1 MSRENLPYVL
11 FSDEDFLIFY
21 KPPFWKMDTDTNY
34 ENLSQKKIE
43 ELFTRKVK
51 PLHLYIKF
59 YLMKYYGITPERPSY
74 NVCQRYDKETSG
86 GVLVSIKNEN
96 HKECRNIIT
105 NKDNTKKVYLALIN
119 GTIKK
124 KNGFIYNNIKCTK
137 LPAYCKTIPYNKKNR
152 KSMYSSSY
160 YNVISEYKHEGKTY
174 SLVQVRIFTGRTHQ
188 VRVHMLSL
196 GNSLVSDD
204 RYTSKQE
211 RKENKKICD
220 RMFLHNVFTGF
231 HYKERQYNFII
242 PLPDDLA
249 RCLSLLEPVAIYK
262 DMYDVKYLLG
272 LQPEK

>member
-11 FSDEDFLIFY
+11 FSDKDFLIFY

-34 ENLSQKKIE
+34 EGISQKEIE
-43 ELFTRKVK
+43 ELFKRKVK

-59 YLMKYYGITPERPSY
+59 YLMKYYGITPDRPSY

-96 HKECRNIIT
+96 HHECRNIIT
-105 NKDNTKKVYLALIN
+105 NKENTKKVYLALVN
-119 GTIKK
+119 GKIDK
-124 KNGFIYNNIKCTK
+124 KNGFIYNNIRCTK

-152 KSMYSSSY
+152 LSMYSSSY
-160 YNVISEYKHEGKTY
+160 YNVVSEYEHEGKEY

-196 GNSLVSDD
+196 GHSLVSDD
-204 RYTSKQE
+204 RYPT
-211 RKENKKICD
+211 RNRRENLKICD
-220 RMFLHNVFTGF
+220 RMFLHNVYTGF
-231 HYKERQYNFII
+231 NYKEREYNFTI
-242 PLPDDLA
+242 PLPDDLS
-249 RCLSLLEPVAIYK
+249 RCLSILNPTKIYK
-262 DMYDVKYLLG
+262 DMYDTQYLLE